1 MMDRRTLLAA
11 AAALAAAPALARTAT
26 KRGKPVGL
34 QLYTLRTLFQAD
46 PVKTLEQVAKVGYTE
61 IEYGGG
67 GYDGMD
73 HALLRRTTDRV
84 GLKAPSAHI
93 PYDALANRF
102 DQSVKMART
111 LGADTVVLPY
121 IDQSLRNEEGW
132 RQVIATMNRV
142 AKQLRAEG
150 FTFAYHNHDFEFTTP
165 VPGANLYERLIHDTD
180 PTLVKFEIDLYWA
193 VKAGQDPKAL
203 IRRLAGRVHAYH
215 VKDMK
220 PDGSM
225 TSVGSGKID
234 FADIFTLNGIA
245 GVKHFFVENDECPAP
260 YIPDITTSFT
270 HLSRLLGR

>member
-1 MMDRRTLLAA
+1 MMDRRTFLAA
-11 AAALAAAPALARTAT
+11 TAALAAAPAFAKTAARG
-26 KRGKPVGL
+26 GKPIGL

-46 PVKTLEQVAKVGYTE
+46 PVKTLEQVARVGYRE

-67 GYDGMD
+67 GYDAMD
-73 HALLRRTTDRV
+73 HAMLRRTTDRL

-93 PYDALANRF
+93 PYDSLANRF
-102 DQSVKMART
+102 DQSVKMAKT
-111 LGADTVVLPY
+111 LGANTVVMPF
-121 IDQSLRNEEGW
+121 IDQKMRTEEGW
-132 RQVIATMNRV
+132 REVVATMNRI
-142 AKQLRAEG
+142 APKLHAEG
-150 FTFAYHNHDFEFTTP
+150 FTFAYHNHDFEFTTQIA
-165 VPGANLYERLIHDTD
+165 GGNLYDRLVKETD
-180 PTLVKFEIDLYWA
+180 PALVKFEIDLYWA

-225 TSVGSGKID
+225 TSVGAGQID
-234 FADIFTLNGIA
+234 FADIFRLNSVA

-260 YIPDITTSFT
+260 YIPDITASFT